1 MNERPASPPPL
12 RACVYCG
19 SRHGHRPEYAA
30 AARRLGT
37 AIGQRGWQLV
47 YGGGHVGLMGEVAD
61 ATLAAGGTVVGV
73 ITEALLQREVGHRG
87 LTELLVVRTMHERK
101 QAMAERADV
110 FIALP
115 GGIGTMEELYEVW
128 TWRQL
133 GYHDQ
138 PIGLV
143 NVAGYYDGF
152 LRSVAHMVAEG
163 FLGTAQVDMLAVD
176 DDPQRLLL
184 ALCERARRSGGSDDY
199 SRI

>member
-1 MNERPASPPPL
+1 MNAEHLPAL

-19 SRHGHRPEYAA
+19 SRHGRRPAYTQ
-30 AARRLGT
+30 AARRLGA

-47 YGGGHVGLMGEVAD
+47 YGGGRVGLMGEIAD
-61 ATLAAGGTVVGV
+61 ATLAAGGTAVGV
-73 ITEALLQREVGHRG
+73 ITETLMQREVGHRG
-87 LTELLVVRTMHERK
+87 LSELHIVRTMHERK

-115 GGIGTMEELYEVW
+115 GGIGTMEEFFEAW

-138 PIGLV
+138 PIGLLDV
-143 NVAGYYDGF
+143 EGYYEP
-152 LRSVAHMVAEG
+152 LRRLARQMVDEG
-163 FLGTAQVDMLAVD
+163 FLDAPQHSVIVIGDEPEKLLDDLAQ
-176 DDPQRLLL
+176 
-184 ALCERARRSGGSDDY
+184 RARHADGRDDY